1 MKHKKSD
8 NAQKRYVPV
17 LSTVIEIIIGIV
29 ALFISIIPTFYKE
42 LDSLSAI
49 SIVGACLMFSVTIT
63 SIFSDYKI
71 RKSIDTKLSENS
83 QLFTEKLRVIE
94 DVVSID
100 EIYKHIYEVQ
110 NTYGREFYTKKV
122 KTFMEELSEHV
133 IDLYSG
139 ILERN
144 AYYSYLHH
152 LADDAIGSKTAE
164 CWALT
169 SFQETEWDRQDP
181 LELKWQTKL
190 KELNSTI
197 KVKRVCVFSAKQ
209 QEMIKRSDILEDGG
223 EHQYFL
229 EQLHWYIL
237 NNRNIETLVLLSKKT
252 PTSHINV
259 EVEFGEGEGQLSL
272 KKVKER
278 AEAHKPKEKV
288 TYKKIQDYI
297 EKTYSFKVHTAYIA
311 EVKRDLGLPMY
322 DAPNSVEELK
332 HPRAHPTP
340 KMVEAIK
347 ETLKHFEII

>member
-1 MKHKKSD
+1 MKRKKND
-8 NAQKRYVPV
+8 NDQKRYVPI

-49 SIVGACLMFSVTIT
+49 SIVGACLMFSVTIS

-71 RKSIDTKLSENS
+71 RKSIDAKLSENS

-122 KTFMEELSEHV
+122 KTFMDELSDHV

-152 LADDAIGSKTAE
+152 LADDAIDSKTAE

-181 LELKWQTKL
+181 LELKWQIKL

-209 QEMIKRSDILEDGG
+209 QEMIKRSDILDDGG

-237 NNRNIETLVLLSKKT
+237 NNKDIETFVVEGIGAQLNNCVNEGFFAITFPDGSKKLVRDRNLNEISESVCKNT
-252 PTSHINV
+252 TIS
-259 EVEFGEGEGQLSL
+259 GEIDFSTDRIEQIYLAW
-272 KKVKER
+272 KELITCG
-278 AEAHKPKEKV
+278 AMKLDE
-288 TYKKIQDYI
+288 YI
-297 EKTYSFKVHTAYIA
+297 DTYSSG
-311 EVKRDLGLPMY
+311 EVRSILSSTD
-322 DAPNSVEELK
+322 
-332 HPRAHPTP
+332 
-340 KMVEAIK
+340 
-347 ETLKHFEII
+347 

>member
-237 NNRNIETLVLLSKKT
+237 NNRNIETFVVEGIGAQLNNCVNEGFFAITFPNGSKKLVRDR
-252 PTSHINV
+252 NLN
-259 EVEFGEGEGQLSL
+259 EVSESICKNTTISGEIDFSTDRIEQIYSAW
-272 KKVKER
+272 KELITCG
-278 AEAHKPKEKV
+278 AMKLEE
-288 TYKKIQDYI
+288 YI
-297 EKTYSFKVHTAYIA
+297 DTYSSG
-311 EVKRDLGLPMY
+311 EVRRILSSKNG
-322 DAPNSVEELK
+322 SS
-332 HPRAHPTP
+332 
-340 KMVEAIK
+340 I
-347 ETLKHFEII
+347 

>member
-1 MKHKKSD
+1 MKQKKND
-8 NAQKRYVPV
+8 NGQKRYVPI
-17 LSTVIEIIIGIV
+17 LSTIIEIIIGIL
-29 ALFISIIPTFYKE
+29 ALLVSIIPTFYKE

-49 SIVGACLMFSVTIT
+49 SIIGACLIFSVTIS

-71 RKSIDTKLSENS
+71 RKSIDIKLSENN
-83 QLFTEKLRVIE
+83 QLFTEKLSVIE

-122 KTFMEELSEHV
+122 KTFMEELSDQV

-152 LADDAIGSKTAE
+152 LADDAIDSKLAE

-197 KVKRVCVFSAKQ
+197 KVKRVCVFSTKQ
-209 QEMIKRSDILEDGG
+209 QEMIKKSDILDDGG
-223 EHQYFL
+223 EHRYFL
-229 EQLHWYIL
+229 KQLHWYIL
-237 NNRNIETLVLLSKKT
+237 NNKDIETFVVEGIGAQLNNWVNEGFFAITFPDGSKKLVRDRNLNEASESICKNT
-252 PTSHINV
+252 TIS
-259 EVEFGEGEGQLSL
+259 GEIDFSTDRIEQIYLAW
-272 KKVKER
+272 KELITCG
-278 AEAHKPKEKV
+278 AMKLDE
-288 TYKKIQDYI
+288 YI
-297 EKTYSFKVHTAYIA
+297 DTYSSG
-311 EVKRDLGLPMY
+311 EVRSVLSSTDL
-322 DAPNSVEELK
+322 NS
-332 HPRAHPTP
+332 
-340 KMVEAIK
+340 I
-347 ETLKHFEII
+347 